1 MRVGSLFC
9 FFVVFFNASTL
20 FAAQVANCDNKVNGV
35 CPNGCYE
42 IGDGLGCTKC
52 PEGYYGRGYVD
63 NSAGNRVE
71 KYCVPCSIP
80 APTDDENVNYEV
92 DFILGEKYT
101 GFTTDEC
108 PWVITCPEG
117 YFFAGGSS
125 GCVACSSVEPSNCY
139 KGKTNILKGKGKE
152 MPQDAFA
159 TMCEGVVYK
168 ITLRKNTELETLNA
182 DYPGHEITYSDKTVY
197 AKCDTG
203 FASTEDATKWE
214 DYLAEQ
220 LRHPSY
226 YPFKKLLGYSTDD
239 SCTDIVIN
247 KDGWVEYDNDNNSTN
262 RTLNIFNKDTELYA
276 CWENGEIDVTYYQ
289 TTTSG
294 PLGEVNKYTTRCK
307 LDDSKSTPPND
318 SGSDKPN
325 ECAFLDIGYLEG
337 KAGEMIATGYVFKS
351 HDCRKGEL
359 GNNQWGDLSFCLDGV
374 KEFAAGKYIPF
385 VRNVTSISVAVVGD
399 ECPAGYYC
407 SKTEQNSCPVG
418 TTSAEAKSS
427 IEDCYM
433 PSGQSGTKFCDKNG
447 CFYLPTGIG
456 NISYN
461 PS

>member
-1 MRVGSLFC
+1 MEFCMRVGSLFC

-71 KYCVPCSIP
+71 KYCIPCSIP
-80 APTDDENVNYEV
+80 APPKGENVNYEV

-117 YFFAGGSS
+117 YFFAGESS

-139 KGKTNILKGKGKE
+139 KGKTNILKGKGNQ
-152 MPQDAFA
+152 MPQDSFA
-159 TMCEGVVYK
+159 TMCEGAVYK
-168 ITLRKNTELETLNA
+168 ITLSKNTKLETLNA

-203 FASTEDATKWE
+203 FASTEDATKWGDYGLE
-214 DYLAEQ
+214 DDMLQPYEN
-220 LRHPSY
+220 
-226 YPFKKLLGYSTDD
+226 FKRFLGYSTSNKSDD
-239 SCTDIVIN
+239 CMQHLVFDTQGGLQRDVN
-247 KDGWVEYDNDNNSTN
+247 KNYFNEPM
-262 RTLNIFNKDTELYA
+262 TLHA
-276 CWENGEIDVTYYQ
+276 CWENANIYVTYHQ
-289 TTTSG
+289 GSTSG
-294 PLGEVNKYTTRCK
+294 NPSDEPRKYTTRCT
-307 LDDSKSTPPND
+307 LDDSKSTPPD
-318 SGSDKPN
+318 
-325 ECAFLDIGYLEG
+325 ECKFLDIGYLEEMAG
-337 KAGEMIATGYVFKS
+337 GEMLATGYVFKS
-351 HDCRKGEL
+351 YSCRIGSVQ
-359 GNNQWGDLSFCLDGV
+359 GGPCLDGW
-374 KEFAAGKYIPF
+374 EQFSSGNYIPF
-385 VRNVTSISVAVVGD
+385 IGTSISVPVIGAK
-399 ECPAGYYC
+399 CPAGYYC

-418 TTSAEAKSS
+418 TTSAGGSDSVSA
-427 IEDCYM
+427 CYM
-433 PSGQSGTKFCDKNG
+433 QSGQSGTKFCDKNG

>member
-63 NSAGNRVE
+63 NSAGNRVD

-80 APTDDENVNYEV
+80 APPKGENVNYEV

-139 KGKTNILKGKGKE
+139 KGKTNILKGKGTG

-159 TMCEGVVYK
+159 TMCEGAVYK

-182 DYPGHEITYSDKTVY
+182 DYPEHKITYSDKTVY

-203 FASTEDATKWE
+203 FASTEDATEWGPYGLE
-214 DYLAEQ
+214 GDMLQPYEN
-220 LRHPSY
+220 
-226 YPFKKLLGYSTDD
+226 FKMFRGYSTSNESDD
-239 SCTDIVIN
+239 CMQHLVFDTQGALKKGIN
-247 KDGWVEYDNDNNSTN
+247 YFNEPM
-262 RTLNIFNKDTELYA
+262 TLHA
-276 CWENGEIDVTYYQ
+276 CWTNLPIAITYYQ
-289 TTTSG
+289 GSTSG
-294 PLGEVNKYTTRCK
+294 NPWDEPNTYTTHCT
-307 LDDSKSTPPND
+307 LDDSKSTPPD
-318 SGSDKPN
+318 
-325 ECAFLDIGYLEG
+325 ECKFLDIDYLEEV
-337 KAGEMIATGYVFKS
+337 AGEMLSTGSVFKS
-351 HDCRKGEL
+351 YDCRIDSVQGKP
-359 GNNQWGDLSFCLDGV
+359 CLDEVVQFSSGD
-374 KEFAAGKYIPF
+374 YIPF
-385 VRNVTSISVAVVGD
+385 IGKSISVPVIGAT
-399 ECPAGYYC
+399 CPAGYYC

-418 TTSAEAKSS
+418 TTSAAAKSS